1 MTDQKTKQVQITKS
15 AFRDAVSS
23 GMNKEALA
31 NHFEISKAYVTKFAK
46 DLEVKITI
54 TRNVAPKYIL
64 VDDEDEVAA
73 EQKFSVDQ
81 LNEQLAN

>member
-31 NHFEISKAYVTKFAK
+31 NHFGISKAYVTKFAK
-46 DLEVKITI
+46 DLDVKITI

-64 VDDEDEVAA
+64 VDDEDKA
-73 EQKFSVDQ
+73 ESKYSVDQ